1 MEAGACR
8 ADGVF
13 LVHVVRQSDV
23 DGIDLAAGEELV
35 HAVIAAQALH
45 AVAATELLQL
55 LLFSRDQRGQHA
67 VASGVLE
74 RRQDRSL
81 SDVTEAEDGVAH

>member
-1 MEAGACR
+1 MKAGARR

-23 DGIDLAAGEELV
+23 DGIDLAAGKELV
-35 HAVIAAQALH
+35 HTVIATEAPH

-55 LLFSRDQRGQHA
+55 LFLSRDQRGQHA
-67 VASGVLE
+67 VALGMLE
-74 RRQDRSL
+74 RRQHRSL
-81 SDVTEAEDGVAH
+81 SDVAEAEDGVAD